1 MRAFVFTD
9 ESLSKRAGQF
19 VWLSV
24 NTELAKNTGF
34 LKKYTVQAYPSFFVI
49 SPETETVAY
58 RWMGGATVAQLQKIL
73 DDGRRAVRP
82 GRGDF
87 ETALARADRLYGAG
101 KNAEAADSYRRAL
114 SLAPK
119 GWDRY
124 GRTVE
129 SLLFALDSTHDAEGC
144 ARAAFE
150 AYPKLSRSASLAN
163 VAAAGL
169 GCALELPAEKPGRAQ
184 LVASLEKAT
193 LESMANPRL
202 VMSADDRSSLY
213 QVLIDARED
222 AKDEAGQRKT
232 TEEWSA
238 FLDAEAARAKTVEQR
253 SSLDPHRLLAYLAL
267 KTPEKAVPM
276 LEASERDLP
285 QDYNPPA
292 RLALAYKNMGKF
304 DDALAASDRA
314 LSKAYGPR
322 KVGILRT
329 RADIYQAMG
338 KPEMAAST
346 LEDAIGYSEKLPDE
360 QKSDAQIAS
369 LRKKLAEVRNPAKP

>member
-9 ESLSKRAGQF
+9 ESLAKRAGQF

-34 LKKYTVQAYPSFFVI
+34 LKKYPVQAWPSFFVI
-49 SPETETVAY
+49 DANTEKSAY
-58 RWMGGATVAQLQKIL
+58 RWMGGATVPQLNRIL

-82 GRGDF
+82 GRGEF
-87 ETALARADRLYGAG
+87 QLALAKADRLFGEG
-101 KNAEAADSYRRAL
+101 KNAEAAPAYRNAFTR
-114 SLAPK
+114 APK
-119 GWDRY
+119 GWEGYERAM
-124 GRTVE
+124 E
-129 SLLFALDSTHDAEGC
+129 SYLFALYVLHENETC
-144 ARAAFE
+144 ARSARD
-150 AYPKLSRSASLAN
+150 AYAKVASSPSAGN
-163 VAAAGL
+163 IAAAGL
-169 GCALELPAEKPGRAQ
+169 GCALEIPADKPGRAE
-184 LVASLEKAT
+184 LVASLEKWT

-202 VMSADDRSSLY
+202 VMTADDRSSLY

-222 AKDEAGQRKT
+222 AKDEAGQWKT

-238 FLDAEAARAKTVEQR
+238 FLDGEAARAKTAEQR

-292 RLALAYKNMGKF
+292 RLALAYKNMGRF
-304 DDALAASDRA
+304 DDAIAASDRA
-314 LSKAYGPR
+314 LAKAYGPR

-329 RADIYQAMG
+329 RAEIYEAMG
-338 KPEMAAST
+338 KPEMAVST